1 MSNMDDIVNNA
12 KESLIKQ
19 QKAINEAN
27 NSSNN
32 IETED
37 LYADL
42 RDEADETYSENVNS
56 DNNTNYKLKN
66 IPDEQYEYEK
76 LDNSNNE
83 SDYEYNANISENP
96 EEIFPGGPTMQQINA
111 WKKQYGNK
119 YTIFVIKIEDMYF
132 IARNINR
139 YEYKQLVA
147 LENVDALQREEII
160 CETAI
165 LFPYNVAWNTI
176 ATDKAGLP
184 STLSEIIMTKSGFTK
199 EYMIQVI

>member
-1 MSNMDDIVNNA
+1 MSNMDDIINNA

-27 NSSNN
+27 NSNN

-83 SDYEYNANISENP
+83 SDYEYNDNISENP
-96 EEIFPGGPTMQQINA
+96 EEIFTGGPTMQQINA

-132 IARNINR
+132 VARNINR

>member
-1 MSNMDDIVNNA
+1 
-12 KESLIKQ
+12 
-19 QKAINEAN
+19 
-27 NSSNN
+27 
-32 IETED
+32 
-37 LYADL
+37 
-42 RDEADETYSENVNS
+42 
-56 DNNTNYKLKN
+56 
-66 IPDEQYEYEK
+66 
-76 LDNSNNE
+76 
-83 SDYEYNANISENP
+83 
-96 EEIFPGGPTMQQINA
+96 
-111 WKKQYGNK
+111 
-119 YTIFVIKIEDMYF
+119 MYF
-132 IARNINR
+132 VARNINR

>member
-1 MSNMDDIVNNA
+1 MSNMDDIINNA

-27 NSSNN
+27 NSNN

-83 SDYEYNANISENP
+83 SDYEYNANISEN
-96 EEIFPGGPTMQQINA
+96 FPGGPTMQQINA

-132 IARNINR
+132 VARNINR